1 MRVIQAFTT
10 LAPEAILGTKV
21 HAIYTARDFGLRA
34 KKNDR
39 RERGGHF

>member
-21 HAIYTARDFGLRA
+21 HAIYTARDSVYEQ
-34 KKNDR
+34 KK
-39 RERGGHF
+39 